1 MLTQSDYEVVV
12 VGGSYAGLAAALS
25 LGRALRRIL
34 IIDSGKPCNR
44 PTPHSH
50 NFLTRDGETPTRLAA
65 IAREQVL
72 TYPTIELM
80 EDRAVSGVR
89 REGGFE
95 IAVAGGAIVR
105 AERLLFATGVEDIP
119 LPIPGFVECWG
130 KSVLHC
136 PYCHGYEVHGET
148 LGVIASGDD
157 AVHFVPLL
165 YQWSRNLTLISNGP
179 AGLTE
184 NQRRAFAKRNISIVE
199 EEIVAIDHHAGQIE
213 RVRFRSGASQ
223 AFTAVFAR
231 APFRQHCNIPEQLGC
246 ALDANGFIKV
256 NELQETTQA
265 GVYAAGDNTTMMR
278 SVAIAVAAGNK
289 AGAFLNRDLAL
300 AAF

>member
-1 MLTQSDYEVVV
+1 MSTKSDYEVIV

-34 IIDSGKPCNR
+34 VIDSGKPCNR
-44 PTPHSH
+44 QTPHSH
-50 NFLTRDGETPTRLAA
+50 NFLTRDGETPAHLAA

-72 TYPTIELM
+72 KYPSIELL

-89 REGGFE
+89 RDGGFE
-95 IAVAGGAIVR
+95 IAVAGGATVR

-119 LPIPGFVECWG
+119 LPIPGFTECWG

-148 LGVIASGDD
+148 LGVIANGDD
-157 AVHFVPLL
+157 AFHFVPLL
-165 YQWSRNLTLISNGP
+165 YQWSRNLTLLSNGP
-179 AGLTE
+179 AGLGDE
-184 NQRRAFAKRNISIVE
+184 QRRAFAKRNIPIVE
-199 EEIVAIDHHAGQIE
+199 EEIVAIEHQVGQIE
-213 RVRFRSGASQ
+213 RVRFQNGASQ
-223 AFTAVFAR
+223 EFKAVFAR
-231 APFRQHCNIPEQLGC
+231 APFRQHCSIPEQLGC
-246 ALDANGFIKV
+246 ALDANGFIAV

-278 SVAIAVAAGNK
+278 SVAIAVAAGNR